1 MRVTENAGS
10 EALHLQRE
18 RQLADGCDTTVITE
32 AVPFVFS
39 ADGEMLRTASDYVF
53 NARPP
58 RFDLLSFPSLKHLL
72 KEKEWI
78 DLLAHDVATA
88 LGLHQAEKVLVAS
101 LSTQPRPLIQRL
113 RECDGIPDGL
123 KVKGFTLRRPRIQ
136 PDAKLMALTCMDWR
150 LHMPGGIAAHLARE
164 YGTAELSVFATAGA
178 AKELA
183 HDSARSRMA
192 FAQLELVA
200 GKIGRLVLLSHTDC
214 GKYGGSKAFA
224 SPEEELRILCADLD
238 AAKARIET
246 AFPKLKVLTAVA
258 RTKGHRCLG
267 IDQRP

>member
-1 MRVTENAGS
+1 MRASESTGN
-10 EALHLQRE
+10 EALHLHRE
-18 RQLADGCDTTVITE
+18 QQLADGCDTTVITE
-32 AVPFVFS
+32 AAPFVFS
-39 ADGEMLRTASDYVF
+39 ADGEMIRTASDYAF

-58 RFDLLSFPSLKHLL
+58 RFDLLSFPSLKHLM

-88 LGLHQAEKVLVAS
+88 LGLHRAEKVLVAP
-101 LSTQPRPLIQRL
+101 LTIQPRPLIQRL
-113 RECDGIPDGL
+113 RECEGIPEDL

-136 PDAKLMALTCMDWR
+136 PDAKLMAVTCMDWR
-150 LHMPGGIAAHLARE
+150 LHMPGGVGAQLATR
-164 YGTAELSVFATAGA
+164 YDVPAPSIFATAGA

-183 HDSARSRMA
+183 HDSVRSRMA

-214 GKYGGSKAFA
+214 GKYGGSKAFE
-224 SPEEELRILCADLD
+224 SPDAELRTLTADLD
-238 AAKARIET
+238 AARARIEA
-246 AFPKLKVLTAVA
+246 AFPKLKVLTAIA

-267 IDQRP
+267 IDPLT